1 MSPACPLTPLPH
13 TLARAWPLPAAC
25 TCRGLSVG
33 GGRGDGATSSSGERQ
48 RIPAA
53 ADTPPPPRWG
63 ARLATDGAGVAA
75 TQCAKTGTAHKEV
88 GLGAPRVSSP
98 SSCAVGG
105 GLQTTWQHRERPRAA
120 KGDSCLFWKLV
131 LAASLPP
138 SGHGALLSCSQPA
151 LDITTLTPHC
161 SPSHPPSPEPI
172 TPCPPPP
179 PPSSGC
185 PLALCFPR
193 AGWLAP
199 QCRGAG
205 LTSPGGGRQQ
215 CQGEKWT
222 PEPPRAWLCS
232 TRPVTLFS
240 RDWPLRMH

>member
-1 MSPACPLTPLPH
+1 MTEPRLAVGSNSAFLLLQTPLRHHAGGHAWPPMGLVWLPLSALRREQLIKKWGWEHLGCPLQAPVQLEVDFRRPGSIVNV
-13 TLARAWPLPAAC
+13 LEL
-25 TCRGLSVG
+25 LKV
-33 GGRGDGATSSSGERQ
+33 
-48 RIPAA
+48 
-53 ADTPPPPRWG
+53 
-63 ARLATDGAGVAA
+63 
-75 TQCAKTGTAHKEV
+75 TAVCFGHW
-88 GLGAPRVSSP
+88 
-98 SSCAVGG
+98 C
-105 GLQTTWQHRERPRAA
+105 W
-120 KGDSCLFWKLV
+120 
-131 LAASLPP
+131 LPP
-138 SGHGALLSCSQPA
+138 FPLQGTGLSCSQPA
-151 LDITTLTPHC
+151 LDITTLTPLC